1 MNRRSI
7 LAAYKKKS
15 SHLQTGV
22 TGFKSRN
29 LFTCDLRVMR
39 NLKIVRYS
47 DVLLGL
53 VVLCTKGRNS
63 FCPMYTKGCHTVLNR
78 PNPFWGQFWG
88 QIGEINSYPHRLNKC
103 AALVSLQNWD
113 TDITGFTHRKSP
125 TNRYI
130 SFTLRQE
137 VVRKYH
143 ATTAPHT
150 APVAAR
156 NAPVW
161 AHSNRICT
169 VHVQPNTAPN
179 SPPLR
184 LSYPRTAFPVQ
195 ALPGRVSPV
204 QEKPAQI
211 NIK

>member
-161 AHSNRICT
+161 ARSQRVGAVLI
-169 VHVQPNTAPN
+169 QPNIAQN
-179 SPPLR
+179 
-184 LSYPRTAFPVQ
+184 PRFPGIFYFTTKAFTL
-195 ALPGRVSPV
+195 AGIFLYR
-204 QEKPAQI
+204 
-211 NIK
+211 

>member
-1 MNRRSI
+1 
-7 LAAYKKKS
+7 
-15 SHLQTGV
+15 
-22 TGFKSRN
+22 
-29 LFTCDLRVMR
+29 MR

-63 FCPMYTKGCHTVLNR
+63 FCPMCTKGCHTVLNR

-125 TNRYI
+125 TNQYI
-130 SFTLRQE
+130 NFTLRQE

-169 VHVQPNTAPN
+169 VCPAKYRSKFPAFGAFLSKNGFSCAGVARTGFTCTGKSNTN
-179 SPPLR
+179 K
-184 LSYPRTAFPVQ
+184 Y
-195 ALPGRVSPV
+195 
-204 QEKPAQI
+204 
-211 NIK
+211 

>member
-125 TNRYI
+125 TNQYI

-137 VVRKYH
+137 VVRKHYS
-143 ATTAPHT
+143 TQSPHT

-161 AHSNRICT
+161 ARSQRVGAVLI
-169 VHVQPNTAPN
+169 QPNIAQN
-179 SPPLR
+179 
-184 LSYPRTAFPVQ
+184 PRFPGILYFTTKAFTL
-195 ALPGRVSPV
+195 AGIFLYR
-204 QEKPAQI
+204 
-211 NIK
+211 